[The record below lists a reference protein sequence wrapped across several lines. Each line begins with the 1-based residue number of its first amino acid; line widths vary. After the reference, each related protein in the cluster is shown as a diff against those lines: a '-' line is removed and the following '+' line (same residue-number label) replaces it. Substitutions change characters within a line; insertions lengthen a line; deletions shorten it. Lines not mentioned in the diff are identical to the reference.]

1 MYGAGFIFWGL
12 FLVFAL
18 IVVAYI
24 IWMVHVERAD
34 SGEDTPRASPPTRTH
49 PDP

>member
-1 MYGAGFIFWGL
+1 MSDAGFIFWGL
-12 FLVFAL
+12 FLVFGI

-24 IWMVHVERAD
+24 IWMVHVERGD
-34 SGEDTPRASPPTRTH
+34 SGPPPRTH